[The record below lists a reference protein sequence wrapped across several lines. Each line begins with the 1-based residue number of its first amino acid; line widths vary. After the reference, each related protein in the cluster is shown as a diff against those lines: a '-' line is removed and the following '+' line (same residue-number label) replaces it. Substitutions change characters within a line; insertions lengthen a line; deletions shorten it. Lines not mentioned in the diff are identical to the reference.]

1 MPSAALSDKAKV
13 GLARNI
19 TALAVNFVLPLRCA
33 GCGDIVSAEGGF
45 CLGCWD
51 QLHFLGPPC
60 CDKCGVPLPFESDVA
75 QSCGACLAK
84 PPRHDGIRA
93 AVAYSDISRDIAL
106 RLKYAGKIGHAQLI
120 AKQLLRHLP
129 PDRQD
134 WLLVPVPLHWTRL
147 WARSFNQSALIAR
160 ALSQLGGVNHAP
172 DMLRRTRR
180 TELLRGKSGKQRRKE
195 VSQAFAV
202 HRRQV
207 ERVKNA
213 NIILVDDVYTT
224 GATSDACV
232 KALKRAGAA
241 QVQIFCWARVLREE
255 QEGAP
260 ISASTSDNMAP
271 SHLPPPR
278 SLPPPPPHSPPSPPS
293 APANMP

>member
-1 MPSAALSDKAKV
+1 VPSAALSDKDKV

-45 CLGCWD
+45 CISCWD
-51 QLHFLGPPC
+51 TLDFLGPPW
-60 CDKCGVPLPFESDVA
+60 CDQCGLPLPFESDVT
-75 QSCGACLAK
+75 QSCGACLTK

-129 PDRQD
+129 ADGKD

-147 WARSFNQSALIAR
+147 WARSFNQSALIAN
-160 ALSQLGGVNHAP
+160 ALSQLGGLEHAP
-172 DMLRRTRR
+172 DLMRRTRR
-180 TELLRGKSGKQRRKE
+180 TQLLRGKSGKQRRKE

-202 HRRQV
+202 NTGWAA
-207 ERVKNA
+207 RVKNA
-213 NIILVDDVYTT
+213 DIILVDDVYTT

-232 KALKRAGAA
+232 KALKQAGAA
-241 QVQIFCWARVLREE
+241 RVQIFCWARVLREE
-255 QEGAP
+255 QEGLRHTP
-260 ISASTSDNMAP
+260 RKSHGSA
-271 SHLPPPR
+271 
-278 SLPPPPPHSPPSPPS
+278 SPPSGS
-293 APANMP
+293 SGTANMP